1 MLSDIPKGTHCFV
14 DANIFYYHQ
23 VNTPPLSDEC
33 SDFLQRIERQ
43 EVIGSTSTVSIAEAT
58 HKVMLADAVSTH
70 GLDRKG
76 LIWRLKREPQLLAA
90 LREHRAVVTTV
101 RALGIQTE
109 VVTSDLL
116 EAAAGLSAQLCLLT
130 NDALTIATMRKLGL
144 THLATNDDDFDQIA
158 GITVWK
164 PR

>member
-1 MLSDIPKGTHCFV
+1 LLSDIPNGTHCFV
-14 DANIFYYHQ
+14 DANIFFYHL
-23 VNTPPLSDEC
+23 VNTPPLSDDC
-33 SDFLQRIERQ
+33 SDFLQRIERR
-43 EVIGSTSTVSIAEAT
+43 EVIGSTSTVSVAEAT
-58 HKVMLADAVSTH
+58 HKVMLADAVGTH

-90 LREHRAVVTTV
+90 LSEHQAVVTTV
-101 RALGIQTE
+101 RALGIQIE

-116 EAAAGLSAQLCLLT
+116 ETGAGLSAQFCLLT

-144 THLATNDDDFDQIA
+144 TDLATNDDDFDQIA